1 MKKDIYIIKNKINNK
16 VYIGQADFAANRWLS
31 HIKDAKYGPKILID
45 KAIRKYGIENFWYE
59 LLENQISDYDEKEK
73 YWIKQY
79 NSQIPNGYNVSPG
92 GAGIGAGIECVNSK
106 IKSLELLLLIINDI
120 KEGELTF
127 EQIGKKYQLGSDTIV
142 GINKGKYYHLDNQT
156 YPLREYFLSEE
167 RFKRLVY
174 SLKYELDKT
183 IEQIAIEFDLHPS
196 TVSDINQGKQKHVDW
211 VEYPL
216 RQGKVTNPLYNNYK
230 EIQNLLQNTTIT
242 FQELARKYNVA
253 VGSIQS
259 INEGGSWKDETLDY
273 PLRKGGNPSYKNF
286 SQDQIKEIENLLA
299 NSNLSIIKIAE
310 KFNCNKTTICNI
322 NRGKVK
328 KYFNENIKYPI
339 RHK

>member
-59 LLENQISDYDEKEK
+59 LLENQVSDYDEKEK

-92 GAGIGAGIECVNSK
+92 GAGFGAGIECINSK
-106 IKSLELLLLIINDI
+106 IKSLELLLLVINDI
-120 KEGELTF
+120 KKGELTF

-142 GINKGKYYHLDNQT
+142 GINKGKYYHLDSQT

-253 VGSIQS
+253 IGSIQS

-299 NSNLSIIKIAE
+299 NSNLSMIKIAK
-310 KFNCNKTTICNI
+310 KFNCNKTTIYNI